1 MSNFVITKWGFIKM
15 IFFFP
20 AEQLQNCT
28 CTKYIKI
35 YLNMCICVLFR
46 YNISEYNAAF
56 LSADFLT

>member
-1 MSNFVITKWGFIKM
+1 MRIKCNDVKLCDHKM
-15 IFFFP
+15 GVYKND
-20 AEQLQNCT
+20 LQNCT